1 MTDRSFE
8 VAHDEKLM
16 ELITASYAASRT
28 LEIAEK
34 KALAAA
40 CPTGFDSFYRDGK
53 FLHVSYDGFIQRPA
67 PEGFKKGSR
76 WDTIPEGTIFHKEKG
91 FNRYNPS
98 GFCIML
104 ANSEDYREATIA
116 DAEPFLTPQQ
126 WRDYISAKVE
136 LIVAQQAIVDHEA
149 SYTGWSRFFLVTS
162 SAGHVHSSTS
172 CSSCYMTTTFALLT
186 ELSAQ
191 SCEDA
196 IAEVGETLC
205 TVCFPDAPI
214 AGKPKKITKAAVA
227 KLVSAT

>member
-16 ELITASYAASRT
+16 ELITTSYAASRSV
-28 LEIAEK
+28 EIEEK

-40 CPTGFDSFYRDGK
+40 CPTGFDNSYRDGK
-53 FLHVSYDGFIQRPA
+53 FLRVSYDGFIQRPA

-116 DAEPFLTPQQ
+116 DAEPLLTAHQLNG
-126 WRDYISAKVE
+126 YISAKLALV
-136 LIVAQQAIVDHEA
+136 VAQQAIVDHEA
-149 SYTGWSRFFLVTS
+149 DYTGWSRFFLVTS

-172 CSSCYMTTTFALLT
+172 CSSCYITTTFALLT

>member
-1 MTDRSFE
+1 VTDRSFE

-16 ELITASYAASRT
+16 ELITASYEARRQ
-28 LEIAEK
+28 LEIREK
-34 KALAAA
+34 IALAAA
-40 CPTGFDSFYRDGK
+40 CPSTGRSYLK
-53 FLHVSYDGFIQRPA
+53 VTYDGWIRRPA
-67 PEGFKKGSR
+67 PEGFSAKSR

-91 FNRYNPS
+91 SNRYNPS

-104 ANSEDYREATIA
+104 ANSEDYREATFA

-126 WRDYISAKVE
+126 RRDYFSAKVE
-136 LIVAQQAIVDHEA
+136 LVVAQKAIVDHEA
-149 SYTGWSRFFLVTS
+149 GYTGWSRFFLVTS